1 MDFIGLQTAYR
12 SGKALPMFNDY
23 LERWSLKPDGKP
35 IITAT
40 SKILPVRVNGLPAM
54 LKIAVLDEEKRGGLL
69 MIWWEGWGAA
79 RVLAYGGEA
88 LLMERAQDGL
98 SLADLTHDGRDDEA
112 SRIICAVLAQL
123 HAPRNRPL
131 PQLVPLTQWFEPLYQ
146 TADAHGGILRVSAAA
161 ASNLLKAQREIVVL
175 HGDMHHGNV
184 LNFGSRG
191 WLAIDPKGLIGE
203 RYFDYANILRNPDEE
218 AATAPGRLAR
228 QASVI
233 AEAADLD
240 RNRLLAWI
248 VAWAGLSAAFLLDDG
263 LPPEGAL
270 KFAALAAGLSG

>member
-1 MDFIGLQTAYR
+1 MPAPSLDE
-12 SGKALPMFNDY
+12 Y
-23 LERWSLKPDGKP
+23 LERWSLAPDGRP

-40 SKILPVRVNGLPAM
+40 SKLRPIRVNGQPGM

-69 MIWWEGWGAA
+69 MIWWEGQGAA
-79 RVLAYGGEA
+79 RVLMHDGDA
-88 LLMERAQDGL
+88 LLMERAQDGR
-98 SLADLTHDGRDDEA
+98 SLADLSYSGRDDEA
-112 SRIICAVLAQL
+112 SRIICAVLDQL

-131 PQLVPLTQWFEPLYQ
+131 PALVPLAQWFEALHRA
-146 TADAHGGILRVSAAA
+146 ADAHGGILRVAAA
-161 ASNLLKAQREIVVL
+161 TASNLLTTQREIAVL

-184 LNFGSRG
+184 LDFGSRG

-203 RYFDYANILRNPDEE
+203 RYFDYANILCNPDEE
-218 AATAPGRLAR
+218 TATAPGRLAR

-233 AEAADLD
+233 AKAAHLD
-240 RNRLLAWI
+240 RNRLLSWI

-270 KFAALAAGLSG
+270 KFAELAAAGSDG